1 MSDPF
6 SLLPS
11 LRGLSATIPKIEF
24 PVNPLVV
31 AAKDNLAS
39 EFYKRLVEMIKDFDA
54 TLDQEHEVGVRLVT
68 FGQTVVFHL
77 TDMGYYNPSLLS
89 FYGTMDDGSPVH
101 LIQHVTQLSVLLMK
115 VARKDSSKPKRSLGF
130 VADCEPER

>member
-1 MSDPF
+1 MPDNSY
-6 SLLPS
+6 LLPS
-11 LRGLSATIPKIEF
+11 LRGLAATMPKIEI
-24 PVNPLVV
+24 PVNPLVI

-39 EFYKRLVEMIKDFDA
+39 EFYKRLAEMIKDFDA

-77 TDMGYYNPSLLS
+77 TDIGYYNPSLLS

-115 VARKDSSKPKRSLGF
+115 VPRKDPSKPKRSLGF